1 LHFIDE
7 ELIPALN
14 SSGSESTSSL
24 LVLDAAAF
32 HTTGEAL
39 ARLRDAKIM
48 PSLIPG
54 GCTGLVQPLDTA
66 VNKPFKEYLR
76 EFTDQYIEK
85 HESQRPSLV
94 TDG

>member
-1 LHFIDE
+1 MHTSSTYNLYQCLMQIFHGIY
-7 ELIPALN
+7 LGHGRPAIPA
-14 SSGSESTSSL
+14 
-24 LVLDAAAF
+24 V
-32 HTTGEAL
+32 
-39 ARLRDAKIM
+39 
-48 PSLIPG
+48 

-94 TDG
+94 TDGWTLSDKRTVS